1 MRMHQE
7 RSYVLALENTAKME
21 GMYLGIDENGLSFR
35 PDENVLLLGGE
46 ATAPEKMPQAGDM
59 PVCAG
64 WHSAIGRKAVKLP
77 PGLHR
82 IA

>member
-1 MRMHQE
+1 MCWHWKIPLRWKECILVSTRTGFPSGRM
-7 RSYVLALENTAKME
+7 KM
-21 GMYLGIDENGLSFR
+21 YSFSA
-35 PDENVLLLGGE
+35 GE